1 MAHATAPMVGTTADT
16 PRALSAE
23 PGVDNGDKSLVIL
36 QSLLCLLREKNLLTR
51 ADIEDLSEK
60 VARRAADRARDPLPC
75 CAGGAVA
82 AATEM
87 SAITAYIG
95 QRYGGKHRRV

>member
-1 MAHATAPMVGTTADT
+1 MGQFP
-16 PRALSAE
+16 ALAAE

-51 ADIEDLSEK
+51 ADIEELSEK
-60 VARRAADRARDPLPC
+60 VAIRAADCARDPLPC
-75 CAGGAVA
+75 REGGTLA
-82 AATEM
+82 AASEM
-87 SAITAYIG
+87 SAISAYIG